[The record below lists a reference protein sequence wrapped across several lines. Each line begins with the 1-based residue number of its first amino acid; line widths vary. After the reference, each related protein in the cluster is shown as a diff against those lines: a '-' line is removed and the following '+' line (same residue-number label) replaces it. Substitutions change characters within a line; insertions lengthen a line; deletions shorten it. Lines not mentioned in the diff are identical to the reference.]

1 MLPNDFL
8 FIFCLLTN
16 IHYFRTIAVE
26 YGNEF
31 NLMENIAP
39 LATTAKFS
47 NNPYKFNPFIHPKQ
61 IGNGKM
67 SYPALVQQTNK

>member
-1 MLPNDFL
+1 
-8 FIFCLLTN
+8 
-16 IHYFRTIAVE
+16 VE

>member
-26 YGNEF
+26 YGNEYD
-31 NLMENIAP
+31 LMENVITIRYNYEI
-39 LATTAKFS
+39 LK
-47 NNPYKFNPFIHPKQ
+47 
-61 IGNGKM
+61 
-67 SYPALVQQTNK
+67 